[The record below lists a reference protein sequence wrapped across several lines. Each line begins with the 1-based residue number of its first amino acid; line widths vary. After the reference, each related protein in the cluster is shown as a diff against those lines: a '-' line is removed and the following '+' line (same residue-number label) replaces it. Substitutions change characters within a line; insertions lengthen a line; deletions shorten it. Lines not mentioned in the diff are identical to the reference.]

1 MAGGRPTRDATR
13 LKVITAR
20 NKSVIAPE
28 NIWNW
33 FSEKYK
39 ANHLNQHINFSYW
52 QIYTDLLS
60 NPHQKKLCLGKS
72 SEERAIS
79 TMIQPNNN
87 KKCLT
92 RGRLKLEN

>member
-39 ANHLNQHINFSYW
+39 ANHL
-52 QIYTDLLS
+52 
-60 NPHQKKLCLGKS
+60 
-72 SEERAIS
+72 
-79 TMIQPNNN
+79 
-87 KKCLT
+87 
-92 RGRLKLEN
+92 